1 MAATPLTVIP
11 TAYST
16 NLSSDN
22 EHVLT
27 EWEKHGTCSESELD
41 QKNYFEAALK
51 LRVKVTFYKSSKKLV
66 LGTAQVYLC
75 VDTSGQ
81 DIIECPLLPRGRC
94 ASKVQ
99 FPKF

>member
-1 MAATPLTVIP
+1 MVRVYHEKRSIDNEHVLT
-11 TAYST
+11 
-16 NLSSDN
+16 DN

-51 LRVKVTFYKSSKKLV
+51 LRV